1 MGPTTTAERR
11 YATILALL
19 MLFTL
24 TTALG
29 GGEARGIPTGDRP
42 SSQPCSESLVIQG
55 RITVIEGA
63 FVTVKTPDGYPG
75 GPGVHAQF
83 VKAGP
88 TVRTDVSHARILL
101 PDGRQPDTRPLCVGP
116 LRRVRPRRSLRR
128 RCRLIRIVRSLQEL
142 RSSRDDIVG
151 VIAAHLSG

>member
-1 MGPTTTAERR
+1 MGSTTTAERR

-101 PDGRQPDTRPLCVGP
+101 PDGRQPDTRPLGVDDRVVMVLNGPAGPGTPNAPAHIYVACVVE
-116 LRRVRPRRSLRR
+116 RVAESDK
-128 RCRLIRIVRSLQEL
+128 IVT
-142 RSSRDDIVG
+142 
-151 VIAAHLSG
+151 H